1 MLSVACSG
9 GCSDTG
15 TAIFLKASN
24 AFVHSSLSMKDEQPK
39 VRTTSSATSNW
50 KGRGEGGRERGRGE
64 RERRREREKERGSIK
79 CLQMDGHELIRQT

>member
-1 MLSVACSG
+1 MACSG

-39 VRTTSSATSNW
+39 VKTTSSATSNW
-50 KGRGEGGRERGRGE
+50 KRRRSDKEIERQ
-64 RERRREREKERGSIK
+64 RERETERG
-79 CLQMDGHELIRQT
+79 